1 MKTQVCSNLN
11 SSEFINEEG
20 MMEIKGGYY
29 GPPSG
34 MLNLLIRQMLG
45 KTTDYLLEVIGI

>member
-1 MKTQVCSNLN
+1 MKTKNYRNLDA
-11 SSEFINEEG
+11 SGCINADD
-20 MMEIKGGYY
+20 MLEIKGGYY